1 MSTDTNY
8 VLNELRKHP
17 RVCANCFR
25 FRHAADP
32 IPPLIQEKAKHG
44 VLWAQAVVEPW
55 TRMKDMHTDAP
66 PGEVVSEWAERT
78 VCECGNFSP
87 YASTRET
94 NEPVT
99 IDTET
104 VFEYCDHISATL
116 DELRDENLRREN
128 YGNATRFHHD
138 RSTLFDVA
146 KHLKSQPEWQ
156 FRDDDV
162 LTTATEL
169 ATRRAGTAPGGRDDD
184 GSA

>member
-1 MSTDTNY
+1 MSTDNDY
-8 VLNELRKHP
+8 VLDELRKHP

-32 IPPLIQEKAKHG
+32 VPALIQEKAKHG

-55 TRMKDMHTDAP
+55 HRMRDMQTDAP

-78 VCECGNFSP
+78 VCECGSFSP
-87 YASTRET
+87 YVDQRS
-94 NEPVT
+94 NG
-99 IDTET
+99 DTVEWPRMRD
-104 VFEYCDHISATL
+104 YCDHISVSL

-138 RSTLFDVA
+138 RSELFAVA
-146 KHLKSQPEWQ
+146 KHLKSQPDWQ